1 MKKALLQ
8 SAALAC
14 AVSCSTVA
22 SAQEVVTIYGLIDA
36 SVSYADDVSGSSSHT
51 LDNGAWQS
59 SRLGFR
65 GVENLGGGLKAIF
78 TLEAGLNVDTG
89 STSAAFFGRQS
100 FVGLSGEMGT
110 LTLGRQYDFIYYLA
124 DGRLV
129 AGGLESAV
137 AGGPSGVAGAVGPLD
152 LHAGGVRYD
161 NSVKWT
167 KNFGGLG
174 VGLMYG
180 LGREKAVPVGTSR
193 AISATLTYRN
203 GGFDG
208 GFAWVKDNYD
218 AANSGNAA
226 NEVFVAK
233 ATTAMDR
240 PAIEQGSADLY
251 AVAKEVV
258 EARKNDLQDPEEDLI
273 SALLLAKI
281 NGEAM
286 PVQLVVASI
295 RQFLSAAQAAPQ
307 AVLGSIAVHLA
318 RDQALQEQLRQDP
331 SLHPKAVEEFLRM
344 YAPYRVFAR
353 MATKDVEIRG
363 RSINAGEVLTMM
375 FPSANRD
382 EDVFSNPHE
391 FRLDRGANKHIA
403 FGRGAH
409 QCPAASLARTE
420 LTIGLGKLL
429 DKTSRFKLAGPV
441 KMSDWL
447 EFGPSSTPIRVEP
460 ARAKG

>member
-1 MKKALLQ
+1 M
-8 SAALAC
+8 
-14 AVSCSTVA
+14 
-22 SAQEVVTIYGLIDA
+22 
-36 SVSYADDVSGSSSHT
+36 
-51 LDNGAWQS
+51 
-59 SRLGFR
+59 
-65 GVENLGGGLKAIF
+65 
-78 TLEAGLNVDTG
+78 
-89 STSAAFFGRQS
+89 
-100 FVGLSGEMGT
+100 
-110 LTLGRQYDFIYYLA
+110 
-124 DGRLV
+124 
-129 AGGLESAV
+129 
-137 AGGPSGVAGAVGPLD
+137 
-152 LHAGGVRYD
+152 
-161 NSVKWT
+161 
-167 KNFGGLG
+167 
-174 VGLMYG
+174 
-180 LGREKAVPVGTSR
+180 
-193 AISATLTYRN
+193 
-203 GGFDG
+203 
-208 GFAWVKDNYD
+208 
-218 AANSGNAA
+218 
-226 NEVFVAK
+226 
-233 ATTAMDR
+233 
-240 PAIEQGSADLY
+240 EQGSADLY

>member
-193 AISATLTYRN
+193 AI
-203 GGFDG
+203 
-208 GFAWVKDNYD
+208 
-218 AANSGNAA
+218 
-226 NEVFVAK
+226 
-233 ATTAMDR
+233 
-240 PAIEQGSADLY
+240 
-251 AVAKEVV
+251 
-258 EARKNDLQDPEEDLI
+258 
-273 SALLLAKI
+273 
-281 NGEAM
+281 
-286 PVQLVVASI
+286 
-295 RQFLSAAQAAPQ
+295 
-307 AVLGSIAVHLA
+307 
-318 RDQALQEQLRQDP
+318 
-331 SLHPKAVEEFLRM
+331 
-344 YAPYRVFAR
+344 
-353 MATKDVEIRG
+353 
-363 RSINAGEVLTMM
+363 
-375 FPSANRD
+375 
-382 EDVFSNPHE
+382 
-391 FRLDRGANKHIA
+391 
-403 FGRGAH
+403 
-409 QCPAASLARTE
+409 
-420 LTIGLGKLL
+420 
-429 DKTSRFKLAGPV
+429 
-441 KMSDWL
+441 
-447 EFGPSSTPIRVEP
+447 
-460 ARAKG
+460 